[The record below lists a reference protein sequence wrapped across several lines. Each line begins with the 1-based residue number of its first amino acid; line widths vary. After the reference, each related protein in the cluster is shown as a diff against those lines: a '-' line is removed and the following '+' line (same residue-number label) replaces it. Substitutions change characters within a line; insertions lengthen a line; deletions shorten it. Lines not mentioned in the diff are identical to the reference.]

1 VGTLVGEMAQA
12 MEAQARGL
20 AQINQATREI
30 NDSTQENAA
39 LVEETTSASAS
50 VAAEMDELN
59 QTVAYF
65 RLSEK

>member
-1 VGTLVGEMAQA
+1 VGTLVGEMAA
-12 MEAQARGL
+12 TMEAQARGL

-65 RLSEK
+65 RLSR